1 MAGPRVTRLAALVSA
16 RRPPTVP
23 VAASP
28 IDRVAATARG
38 FRPTSRRRARVAGGV
53 ALSAAAIGGNV
64 LIYSSINHSTE
75 VVQLVTN
82 VRAGDQITGADL
94 RIVEVDLDPTVPSVA
109 ADELGSLVGQYA
121 RTYLPAG
128 SLVIPQIVQPTP
140 LVSPGT
146 GVVAVVVAGGGSPSG
161 LIERSRVQLVYS
173 DGETLVVVEG
183 RVVARAAGADD
194 VGDVGVTVEVPAAA
208 APSLAAANDVR
219 VVLLE
224 SDVDPA
230 LSASAGG

>member
-1 MAGPRVTRLAALVSA
+1 VSA
-16 RRPPTVP
+16 RRPPAVP
-23 VAASP
+23 ESVSP
-28 IDRVAATARG
+28 IDRSVSTARS

-82 VRAGDQITGADL
+82 VRAGDQITEADL
-94 RIVEVDLDPTVPSVA
+94 RVVEVDLDPTVPSIA
-109 ADELGSLVGQYA
+109 ADGLGALVGQYA

-128 SLVIPQIVQPTP
+128 SLAIPQIVQRTP

-146 GVVAVVVAGGGSPSG
+146 GVVAIVVAGGGSPSG

-173 DGETLVVVEG
+173 DGESLVVVDG
-183 RVVARAAGADD
+183 RVVARGADPDD
-194 VGDVGVTVEVPAAA
+194 VAGVGLTVEVPVATAA
-208 APSLAAANDVR
+208 SLAAANDVR

-224 SDVDPA
+224 ADVDPA
-230 LSASAGG
+230 LTPTAGG

>member
-1 MAGPRVTRLAALVSA
+1 
-16 RRPPTVP
+16 
-23 VAASP
+23 
-28 IDRVAATARG
+28 
-38 FRPTSRRRARVAGGV
+38 VAGGI

-64 LIYSSINHSTE
+64 LVYSSINHSTE

-82 VRAGDQITGADL
+82 VRAGVQITQADL

-109 ADELGSLVGQYA
+109 ADQLDSLVGQYA

-128 SLVIPQIVQPTP
+128 TLVIPQIVQATP

-146 GVVAVVVAGGGSPSG
+146 GVVAIVVAGGGSPSG

-183 RVVARAAGADD
+183 RVVARGAGADEA
-194 VGDVGVTVEVPAAA
+194 GDEGVTVEVPVAAA
-208 APSLAAANDVR
+208 ASLAAANDVR

-224 SDVDPA
+224 ADVDAA
-230 LSASAGG
+230 LTATAHG